1 MKLIDIHTHGG
12 YGVNFNTSSSEE
24 IKLFLR
30 KLKQRGIVALCPTL
44 VGDSISNLRERFKLF
59 CNLKKEHKED
69 ESYIIGLHLEGTFL
83 NPNKPGIQDDKVF
96 MQPNIDNF
104 KNLAGDYENIIKI
117 VTLAPELDK
126 DSELTK
132 YLESKNIRAHA
143 GHTLASNIGLAS
155 ATTHHF
161 NAMEK
166 LSHRG
171 ENLTLDALL
180 NDNIYCEII
189 ADGIHVSKNMLK
201 LFFKVKDKTKIIMI
215 SDSLPAAH
223 LDKEIIFC
231 NKKIL
236 PSGKDSNGTIAGSV
250 MFLDEI
256 ADYVA
261 KNNIATAEEINN
273 FVFKNPLEHL
283 NLDKNELKYIE
294 NLAWIGYC

>member
-12 YGVNFNTSSSEE
+12 CGVNFNTSDSRE
-24 IKLFLR
+24 IKSFL
-30 KLKQRGIVALCPTL
+30 KTLKQRGIVAICPTL
-44 VGDSISNLRERFKLF
+44 VGDSITNLRERFELF
-59 CNLKKEHKED
+59 CNLKKQHKED

-96 MQPNIDNF
+96 MQPNIENF
-104 KNLAGDYENIIKI
+104 KNLTGEYENIIKI

-126 DSELTK
+126 NSELTK
-132 YLESKNIRAHA
+132 YLENKNIRAHA
-143 GHTLASNIGLAS
+143 GHTLADNKGYTS

-171 ENLTLDALL
+171 ENLALDTLLD
-180 NDNIYCEII
+180 DNFYCEII

-236 PSGKDSNGTIAGSV
+236 PNGKDSNGTIAGSV

-256 ADYVA
+256 VDFVI
-261 KNNIATAEEINN
+261 KNNIATVDEANKC
-273 FVFKNPLEHL
+273 VFENPLEHL
-283 NLDKNELKYIE
+283 NLDKDELEYIK
-294 NLAWIGYC
+294 NLA

>member
-1 MKLIDIHTHGG
+1 MKNFLEKTLKDMFMVND
-12 YGVNFNTSSSEE
+12 YDNGVCVIN
-24 IKLFLR
+24 
-30 KLKQRGIVALCPTL
+30 
-44 VGDSISNLRERFKLF
+44 SNLFSPKDDDDYAIGV
-59 CNLKKEHKED
+59 KKSNDK
-69 ESYIIGLHLEGTFL
+69 YILSDMSLTYNRLEQRNG
-83 NPNKPGIQDDKVF
+83 
-96 MQPNIDNF
+96 
-104 KNLAGDYENIIKI
+104 
-117 VTLAPELDK
+117 
-126 DSELTK
+126 
-132 YLESKNIRAHA
+132 
-143 GHTLASNIGLAS
+143 
-155 ATTHHF
+155 
-161 NAMEK
+161 
-166 LSHRG
+166 
-171 ENLTLDALL
+171 LL

-294 NLAWIGYC
+294 NLA